1 MRAIGAFPTPG
12 ADATSGHGVTRT
24 IVHAFAMRV
33 TIDAVKTLRALC
45 FASNS
50 SPFWLAVAATGC
62 GIAVHAVLVVAVA
75 SLIAP
80 VPEETLFTTILT
92 ECAGETSRTR
102 ARAVLW
108 IARRIVKALALALA
122 ILPVGLVVA
131 RTVAQHADPSGG
143 AVAASVFRRAA
154 SSVLAGAF
162 LRAILA
168 EGVHRAQLAAVGSTV
183 SGRADA
189 GAVHWRAL
197 RVVLAVA
204 AILAILAIR
213 IKGTWSRAS
222 LAVPA
227 HLAGA
232 LSCPGM
238 TQLRVLALALANLPT
253 IGPVQTVLAL
263 ALVAGLPC
271 PAMVAYAGTIDG
283 IAGSTVLAG
292 AVGGAVQPEFTLGTD
307 RQAFVADKS
316 RLALALARDMIATGS
331 VVAVADLRAV
341 LAPETLRASIRAHRT
356 RPARRAVALASRG
369 TARTAILTLA
379 L

>member
-1 MRAIGAFPTPG
+1 MKLQNTPPG
-12 ADATSGHGVTRT
+12 ISVSTRCR
-24 IVHAFAMRV
+24 I
-33 TIDAVKTLRALC
+33 
-45 FASNS
+45 
-50 SPFWLAVAATGC
+50 
-62 GIAVHAVLVVAVA
+62 
-75 SLIAP
+75 SL
-80 VPEETLFTTILT
+80 T
-92 ECAGETSRTR
+92 
-102 ARAVLW
+102 
-108 IARRIVKALALALA
+108 
-122 ILPVGLVVA
+122 
-131 RTVAQHADPSGG
+131 GG

-238 TQLRVLALALANLPT
+238 TQLRVLALALANLRTNIRSITFNFIPIIRRKPT
-253 IGPVQTVLAL
+253 TMRISKKGDSP
-263 ALVAGLPC
+263 
-271 PAMVAYAGTIDG
+271 
-283 IAGSTVLAG
+283 SHN
-292 AVGGAVQPEFTLGTD
+292 
-307 RQAFVADKS
+307 R
-316 RLALALARDMIATGS
+316 
-331 VVAVADLRAV
+331 
-341 LAPETLRASIRAHRT
+341 
-356 RPARRAVALASRG
+356 
-369 TARTAILTLA
+369 ARTNRPRTCVGCRSPLSSHGRICRYH
-379 L
+379 